1 MADGQ
6 GNGPHGADGRAA
18 ATGGE
23 PTREGAGAGAVHRVP
38 SRGDPWWLCLP
49 EEVVF
54 TGEGVWEVAPGRP
67 VIAEPAAPLRVALE
81 RFANGVAR
89 AQGVRPEV
97 RARVGDGEQ
106 PLLSV
111 VLREGDRSIPDEGY
125 RLTVAPEQAEL
136 VASTRNGVLYGL
148 ETLLELVERYGS
160 RVPTA
165 RITDAP
171 HIPVRGVMLDISRT
185 KVPTQATLY
194 RLVDRLARLRVNHLE
209 LYMEHTFAYRSHPE
223 AWAGASP
230 MTGEDIL
237 DLDAYCRERGIDL
250 VPNQNTLGHL
260 ARWLRLDRYRPLA
273 EVTEGSEF
281 PWGFVHG
288 PFSLSPA
295 NPGSLLLVRSLLD
308 ELLPHFTSS
317 LAHIGFDEAYDVGQ
331 GQSRALCE
339 EKGRGRVLV
348 DFLRDVSDVVRAHGR
363 RPLFWADMLT
373 RHDAEVIRDLPDDL
387 IACEWGYDADYD
399 FDATLA
405 PLSEGGKPFYV
416 CPGTASW
423 LSFTGRG
430 DTAEKNLRRAAE
442 AADRFGAE
450 GYLITDWGDRGHFQP
465 LPVSYPGFAYGAALA
480 WNPAIRLDDA
490 TERALGLHLLGDRT
504 GEAGRVLWQYGR
516 LNHDLVGEDGGNS
529 AVLARPL
536 VFAGGASRL
545 EPAALAGLPKRSR
558 EAGEALAEALDRCP
572 MEDPEA
578 SLLREEMRHAARAL
592 PIGATLARL
601 SQAESAKVPDAERKT
616 LVRDLGAWQGE
627 FRELWLRRFRPGGLE
642 ESLAFMSGAWAKVS
656 EGDMVART

>member
-1 MADGQ
+1 MAEMQ
-6 GNGPHGADGRAA
+6 GTGRDPQHGADRNATSGEARVEVDAVRRA
-18 ATGGE
+18 
-23 PTREGAGAGAVHRVP
+23 PHQ
-38 SRGDPWWLCLP
+38 GDPWWLCVP

-54 TGEGVWEVAPGRP
+54 TGEGVWAVHPGGA
-67 VIAEPAAPLRVALE
+67 VTATPAAPLVGALE
-81 RFANGVAR
+81 RFSVGMYR
-89 AQGVRPEV
+89 ACGVRPEV
-97 RARVGDGEQ
+97 RAQVGDGET

-111 VLREGDRSIPDEGY
+111 VLRDGDRSVPREGY
-125 RLTVAPEQAEL
+125 RLSVTPQGAEL

-148 ETLLELVERYGS
+148 ETLLELVERYGT
-160 RVPTA
+160 RVPA
-165 RITDAP
+165 VRIADAP

-223 AWAGASP
+223 AHAAASP
-230 MTGEDIL
+230 VTGEDIL

-260 ARWLRLDRYRPLA
+260 ARWLRLERYRPLA

-281 PWGFVHG
+281 PWGYVHG

-308 ELLPHFTSS
+308 ELLPHFTSP

-348 DFLRDVSDVVRAHGR
+348 DFLRDVSEIVREHGR

-387 IACEWGYDADYD
+387 IACEWGYDGNYD
-399 FDATLA
+399 FEATLV
-405 PLSEGGKPFYV
+405 PLKERGKPFYV

-430 DTAEKNLRRAAE
+430 DTAERNLRRAAE

-480 WNPAIRLDDA
+480 WNPAIRLDEP

-504 GEAGRVLWQYGR
+504 GEAGRVLWRYGR
-516 LNHDLVGEDGGNS
+516 LNYDLVGEDGGNS
-529 AVLARPL
+529 AQLARPL
-536 VFAGGASRL
+536 VFAGAVSQLR
-545 EPAALAGLPKRSR
+545 ADALRDLPRR
-558 EAGEALAEALDRCP
+558 ARDAGEALAEALDRCP

-578 SLLREEMRHAARAL
+578 PLLREEMRHAARAL
-592 PIGATLARL
+592 PIGAALAQLSQGNRAEVPGPERAVLARDL
-601 SQAESAKVPDAERKT
+601 AAWQSEF
-616 LVRDLGAWQGE
+616 RDL
-627 FRELWLRRFRPGGLE
+627 WLARFRPGGLE

-656 EGDMVART
+656 EGEPVGQR